1 MSGQAWKQVFWAQP
15 LIFYSLSTILI
26 CFQLFPT
33 IFFHSINFNRFR
45 SSLFIS
51 NCFYPNLR
59 VTTLF
64 YLFYI
69 IFNYFCSFPTIFDRF
84 PPLFNILT
92 YILSPSIIVTHF
104 QLHLLNFNHFQWFT
118 ITLTNLH
125 CFLSYICKY
134 ELFFDSYYLY
144 LSISTYFWFLQ
155 IIFLLNSKSFD
166 EYFIDYYIIHFFQVG
181 RTFLIEGQGWPWPDP
196 GQTWLASKNSLDP
209 VQPGPRTV

>member
-1 MSGQAWKQVFWAQP
+1 MKVVESELKWAVRLENRFLSP
-15 LIFYSLSTILI
+15 AAHFLLTFNYFNLLSTISDHFLS
-26 CFQLFPT
+26 L
-33 IFFHSINFNRFR
+33 SINFNRFR

-69 IFNYFCSFPTIFDRF
+69 IFNYFCSFPTIFNCF

-92 YILSPSIIVTHF
+92 YISSPLIIATHF
-104 QLHLLNFNHFQWFT
+104 RLHLLNFNHFQWFT

-125 CFLSYICKY
+125 CFSSKIRKY
-134 ELFFDSYYLY
+134 EPIFDSYYLY
-144 LSISTYFWFLQ
+144 MSISTYFWFLQ

-166 EYFIDYYIIHFFQVG
+166 EDFIDYYIIHFFKLVEH
-181 RTFLIEGQGWPWPDP
+181 F
-196 GQTWLASKNSLDP
+196 
-209 VQPGPRTV
+209 